1 MDSRKC
7 GQVKAKAWL
16 GNWETEV
23 SSPVWLQ
30 ISERGLE
37 SLLTDLMCFLTCKAD
52 LKKPP
57 LSLSWDVMKDW
68 VKKVRKSGLYHPR
81 CCLPQFPPSHWCL
94 HNLIPL
100 TPPKGTEGPRSWCP
114 SLNNSP
120 SPCQQRASRL
130 TVFITEKQNCQI
142 YQTVVPS
149 FSQMWTSAMQWITF

>member
-7 GQVKAKAWL
+7 GQVKAKARL
-16 GNWETEV
+16 GSWETEV

-52 LKKPP
+52 LKKTP

-68 VKKVRKSGLYHPR
+68 VKKVRKSGFYHPR

-100 TPPKGTEGPRSWCP
+100 TPPKGTEGPAAGALPWTTAP
-114 SLNNSP
+114 LP
-120 SPCQQRASRL
+120 ASKEPAGLQCLLRKNRIAR
-130 TVFITEKQNCQI
+130 FIKQ
-142 YQTVVPS
+142 
-149 FSQMWTSAMQWITF
+149 

>member
-57 LSLSWDVMKDW
+57 LSLS
-68 VKKVRKSGLYHPR
+68 
-81 CCLPQFPPSHWCL
+81 
-94 HNLIPL
+94 
-100 TPPKGTEGPRSWCP
+100 
-114 SLNNSP
+114 
-120 SPCQQRASRL
+120 
-130 TVFITEKQNCQI
+130 
-142 YQTVVPS
+142 
-149 FSQMWTSAMQWITF
+149 